1 VSTEKLFVHKNLSKL
16 YHFFVEEQNMINFT
30 SISKLEDG
38 DKSVNVKGIITYK
51 SAERKVKSRISEDT
65 FRVCNFTL
73 ADETGVIELVLWENN
88 IDKIALNDEVA
99 IEYGFVTD
107 FKGEK
112 QLNVG
117 KYGKIVRLNM

>member
-1 VSTEKLFVHKNLSKL
+1 
-16 YHFFVEEQNMINFT
+16 MINFT

-51 SAERKVKSRISEDT
+51 SAERKVKSRVSEDT